1 MARLARLVVP
11 GLPIHLMMSGHN
23 RQSIFFT
30 DEERRFYLESLRD
43 AAREYELAIHAYV
56 LMPMQVHVLA
66 TPSHQQSVS
75 RVMQSVGRRYAQLFN
90 QKHQRTGTLWDGRF
104 KSCVVDPQTYFL
116 QIQRYI
122 EQSPIRAGLV
132 QNLKD
137 WSWSSFAHHVGA
149 ETIPWIVDH
158 EIFWSLGNTPF
169 ERQHAWQDMASDPM
183 SNNEIEKVSN
193 HLNYGWPIGSPQFL
207 TQLAHQTNRP
217 VIARK
222 PGRPQKQLP
231 K

>member
-1 MARLARLVVP
+1 MARLVRLVIP

-23 RQSIFFT
+23 RQPIFFH

-43 AAREYELAIHAYV
+43 AAREYGLAIHAYV
-56 LMPMQVHVLA
+56 LMPMQVQVLA
-66 TPSHQQSVS
+66 TPSQQQSVS

-90 QKHQRTGTLWDGRF
+90 QKHQRTGTLWEGRF

-122 EQSPIRAGLV
+122 EQSPVRAGLV
-132 QNLKD
+132 QNPKN
-137 WSWSSFAHHVGA
+137 WVWSSFAHHVGA

-169 ERQHAWQDMASDPM
+169 ERQHAWQDMASDLM
-183 SNNEIEKVSN
+183 SNNEMEKVSN